1 MSGDNRSRGPSAAA
15 CAGPIALS
23 VIIPTRDSGP
33 NLSRCLKA
41 VASSDVEDGIE
52 IIVVDDH
59 SRDGSVGNVPEDR
72 CTLVRLEDDR
82 YGPAAARNRGE
93 EAARGDLLLFL
104 DSDVVV
110 APDTLR
116 KFVET
121 FREEP
126 EIDAVFGSYSA
137 ETECRAFFSQYKNL
151 QHHYTH
157 QTSSEAASTFWT
169 GCGAIRRAAFREA
182 GGFDE
187 SYSRPCIED
196 IALGYTLFEKG
207 RRIRLRK
214 DIQVRHLKSYT
225 FGALLRSD
233 LFGRAVPWTRLMLE
247 RRIFRNDLNTRANGV
262 LSVAVS
268 YAALAS
274 LLAGLWMP
282 AGLWATA
289 ALVACFLALNRDY
302 LAFIRRRKGLS
313 FTGRA
318 AAMTFLY
325 NLYSGLGLG
334 IGLVGHVRGQMKGS
348 DR

>member
-1 MSGDNRSRGPSAAA
+1 
-15 CAGPIALS
+15 L
-23 VIIPTRDSGP
+23 
-33 NLSRCLKA
+33 
-41 VASSDVEDGIE
+41 EDGIE
-52 IIVVDDH
+52 VIVVDDH
-59 SRDGSVGNVPEDR
+59 SCDDSVGSVPEDR
-72 CTLVRLEDDR
+72 CTLIRLEDGR
-82 YGPAAARNRGE
+82 CGPAAARNRGA
-93 EAARGDLLLFL
+93 EAARGDILLFL

-126 EIDAVFGSYSA
+126 GIDAAFGSYSA

-169 GCGAIRRAAFREA
+169 GCGAIRRTAFREA

-187 SYSRPCIED
+187 SYRRPCIED
-196 IALGYTLFEKG
+196 IALGYTLTAKG

-214 DIQVRHLKSYT
+214 DIQVGHLKSYT
-225 FGALLRSD
+225 FSGLIRSD

-247 RRIFRNDLNTRANGV
+247 RRIFRSDLNTRASGV

-274 LLAGLWMP
+274 LFAGLWRP
-282 AGLWATA
+282 AGLWAAA
-289 ALVACFLALNRDY
+289 ALVACFLVLNREY
-302 LAFIRRRKGLS
+302 FAFIRRRKGLS
-313 FTGRA
+313 FAAKA

-325 NLYSGLGLG
+325 NLYGGLGLG
-334 IGLVGHVRGQMKGS
+334 IGLVRYLRGRFREKKIQGEEKL
-348 DR
+348 